1 MRRDQRGTT
10 AASAIRISQ
19 MFPQTPLLSVY
30 MISHLTVS
38 HSVYFFSISQIQS
51 LSTSHFCLCFSL
63 SPMRI
68 SFRSTEPC
76 TEAQRGSCTY
86 PDRSLLSGS
95 SHGSSFTFSVTLL
108 SAVAPHSLASSFV
121 SFSSSSAWLSSS
133 SSSFTLLIS
142 ALSSHGAVV
151 SVFSS

>member
-10 AASAIRISQ
+10 AASAIKISQ
-19 MFPQTPLLSVY
+19 MFPQTPLLSVH
-30 MISHLTVS
+30 M
-38 HSVYFFSISQIQS
+38 ISQISKHISFLSVS
-51 LSTSHFCLCFSL
+51 LSL

-95 SHGSSFTFSVTLL
+95 SHGSSFTLSATLL

-121 SFSSSSAWLSSS
+121 SFSSSSAWFSSS